1 MPNHPYFFKFS
12 DTLLDNEWIKTLLS
26 EAKTVNPSVTD
37 TVVEHI
43 NKLLHTQFTEQ
54 QITTAEL
61 KNISTTLLQE
71 MGIDLL
77 EKGQGK

>member
-1 MPNHPYFFKFS
+1 M
-12 DTLLDNEWIKTLLS
+12 LDNEWIKTLLS
-26 EAKTVNPSVTD
+26 EAKTVNSSVTD
-37 TVVEHI
+37 TVVEYI

-54 QITTAEL
+54 QITTAEF